1 MLGCVALCEGRGE
14 GGGVGRGGGGL
25 HREASA
31 RLLVDICVA
40 WNGGLLKGRRYF
52 VGFICSSLLVR

>member
-1 MLGCVALCEGRGE
+1 M
-14 GGGVGRGGGGL
+14 GRGGGGL